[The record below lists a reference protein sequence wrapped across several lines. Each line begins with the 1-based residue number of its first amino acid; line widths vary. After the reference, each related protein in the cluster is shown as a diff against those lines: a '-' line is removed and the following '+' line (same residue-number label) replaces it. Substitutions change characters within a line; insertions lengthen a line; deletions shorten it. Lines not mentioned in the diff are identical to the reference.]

1 MSADQAVGIG
11 DGGLME
17 EHQYRARRQQGDEAA
32 GVRAQIEPAGPSSD
46 TTTEMGTRERARV
59 EPTKANSSHDL
70 HARRAALGL
79 DAIGPDAIAPLL
91 EGEDP
96 QTTRAA
102 DARHCVLLYT
112 ELISFRRELL
122 GRAQRAQ
129 EGLSGEVKQ
138 EAAVDITAI
147 QAQVLAGEAR
157 LEFWYRRALELEG
170 IDLDPEQR
178 EMRYQGQSLELT
190 GREYQLLACLI
201 QHPYQY
207 LGARRLVRLAWADG
221 LMDEQLRVYV
231 VRLRG
236 KLRQL
241 GVPAQLA
248 NRPREG
254 YSLIFD

>member
-1 MSADQAVGIG
+1 
-11 DGGLME
+11 ME

-46 TTTEMGTRERARV
+46 TPAGVGARERARV
-59 EPTKANSSHDL
+59 EPTKAKSSHDR
-70 HARRAALGL
+70 HARSAALGL
-79 DAIGPDAIAPLL
+79 DATVPDAIAPLL

-96 QTTRAA
+96 QTTRAE
-102 DARHCVLLYT
+102 DARHCVRLYT
-112 ELISFRRELL
+112 ELISFRRALL
-122 GRAQRAQ
+122 GRAQRAR

-138 EAAVDITAI
+138 EAAVDITAL

-170 IDLDPEQR
+170 VDLDAEQR
-178 EMRYQGQSLELT
+178 EVRYQGQSLELT

-207 LGARRLVRLAWADG
+207 LGARRLVRLAWGEG